1 MEIRFAG
8 IQTAIREVSTD
19 TITIF
24 VGQGGGGGTGANI
37 TATVGVG
44 GTLAFN
50 IVSAGTSYVNPRLI
64 IPEPIYENIPV
75 EGVSRLG
82 IGATTD
88 TGANLLLNI
97 EVGASRTSVG
107 IGSTLF
113 EINKFSIARSGH
125 SFKVGDKFRP
135 VGLVTASHLSAPI
148 QEFELEVLEI
158 FRDKFS
164 AWQFGELDFID
175 SIC

>member
-1 MEIRFAG
+1 MVSLVIIHILEEIYNTSHSSGKDPFAG
-8 IQTAIREVSTD
+8 IQTGITTFTTN
-19 TITIF
+19 TITFF

-64 IPEPIYENIPV
+64 IPEPTYENLPV
-75 EGVSRLG
+75 VGVSRLG

-88 TGANLLLNI
+88 TGENLLLNV

-113 EINKFSIARSGH
+113 EINSFSITRPGH
-125 SFKVGDKFRP
+125 SFKVGDKFKP
-135 VGLVTASHLSAPI
+135 VGLVTASHISTYSR
-148 QEFELEVLEI
+148 V
-158 FRDKFS
+158 
-164 AWQFGELDFID
+164 
-175 SIC
+175 